1 MRFRASDEGIEIEF
15 NPQEFKALGEIKSG
29 DILQFEDKVMAKFIQ
44 KAVKKMEEKGTK
56 GAFTAQA
63 KKAGAVKKGGGIK
76 TSFIDKELHSSN
88 PTTRKR
94 AQFAKNMKKIAKA
107 R

>member
-1 MRFRASDEGIEIEF
+1 MKEIIVILGKNIEIDR
-15 NPQEFKALGEIKSG
+15 KAALRRLNLYLEWGIS
-29 DILQFEDKVMAKFIQ
+29 DMAKKWLQ
-44 KAVKKMEEKGTK
+44 KANKEMTAKGTK

-76 TSFIDKELHSSN
+76 TSFIDKELRSSN